1 MAATYSH
8 ESQGLTT
15 IGNAE
20 FDVRVRKGIGSVHC
34 LIATTK
40 NVREWGRD
48 CTLKTTQTQIE
59 RDVIKNNNFSSKRE
73 KRSSRTTD

>member
-40 NVREWGRD
+40 NVREWGGIV
-48 CTLKTTQTQIE
+48 L
-59 RDVIKNNNFSSKRE
+59 
-73 KRSSRTTD
+73 